1 MLFRRSCHCTVL
13 KIFTLTWCCLIVLF
27 LFKYKISPEKELI
40 ELEKQ
45 LSQMKE
51 DMRSRLRSKNLN
63 LLKIEKESLQKRKE
77 LKGVQ

>member
-1 MLFRRSCHCTVL
+1 M
-13 KIFTLTWCCLIVLF
+13 LF

-63 LLKIEKESLQKRKE
+63 LLKIEKESSQKRKE